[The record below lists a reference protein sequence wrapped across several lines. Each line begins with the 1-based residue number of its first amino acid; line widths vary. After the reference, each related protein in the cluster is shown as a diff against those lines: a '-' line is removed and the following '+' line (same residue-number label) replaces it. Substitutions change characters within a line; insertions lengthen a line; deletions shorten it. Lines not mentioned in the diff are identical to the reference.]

1 MIPKLKLRRLFF
13 LTFLL
18 GSLFF
23 ACASHNFLKVHYR
36 LPSQSEALKGQ
47 TVYLSFK
54 DMRPNKMF
62 LTGNAKKELKNFS
75 ETFSLIVSKDNNSGD
90 LVGAYEVSSL
100 FIEIFKQRLKNSGVT
115 VAVNMDQADAEIGI
129 GLKTFLL
136 DLKGRKW
143 ILDLNYQTNI
153 VKDQHIA
160 STQAFSG
167 NAERL
172 RVVGAGNAE
181 KVISDLLTDML
192 NKLDL
197 EKLFRDAGL

>member
-1 MIPKLKLRRLFF
+1 MIPKVKLRKLLF

-18 GSLFF
+18 GSIFF

-36 LPSQSEALKGQ
+36 LPSQSEALKGL

-75 ETFSLIVSKDNNSGD
+75 ETFSLIVSQDNKPGN
-90 LVGAYEVSSL
+90 LLGAYDVSSL
-100 FIEIFKQRLKNSGVT
+100 FMEIFKQRLENSGVA
-115 VAVNMDQADAEIGI
+115 VAANKDQADAVIGI

-143 ILDLNYQTNI
+143 ILALNYQTNI
-153 VKDQHIA
+153 VKDQYIA

-172 RVVGAGNAE
+172 RVVGAGDAE
-181 KVISDLLTDML
+181 KIISDLLTDML